1 MNFFIFT
8 SSRSEYGLLKPLIK
22 QMNNFNYA
30 PKLIVCGSHLTKDYG
45 YTIQEIK
52 NDGIVIIKKIK
63 NIVKGDDPY
72 SILKMSELIM
82 NDMNKLF
89 KKKRPDY
96 LVLLGDRFESLSAAF
111 AAFIFRVPIIHL
123 YGGEKTE
130 GSLDDS
136 IRHSITKL
144 SNIHFCST
152 KTYMN
157 RVLQL
162 GENAE
167 YVYNTGSLAV
177 ENIKSLKIL
186 SIHELETLLNISFTK
201 KTFIVTYH
209 PETND
214 TKKTEKT
221 ILEILKVV
229 EELDECNFIFTYPN
243 LDTSNKII
251 IKRLNEFKSLGYK
264 NFWLFKN
271 LGTDLFLNIVLKSN
285 AMIGNSSSGF
295 FEAPLLK
302 TPTINIGDRQKG
314 RIMMDSIINCNENY
328 KSIIQSIKKCT
339 SKKFLEKINNM
350 SSPYGKGNS
359 SKKILEKIKKIRIKN
374 ILKKKFFDLKF

>member
-1 MNFFIFT
+1 M
-8 SSRSEYGLLKPLIK
+8 
-22 QMNNFNYA
+22 
-30 PKLIVCGSHLTKDYG
+30 
-45 YTIQEIK
+45 
-52 NDGIVIIKKIK
+52 
-63 NIVKGDDPY
+63 
-72 SILKMSELIM
+72 
-82 NDMNKLF
+82 
-89 KKKRPDY
+89 
-96 LVLLGDRFESLSAAF
+96 
-111 AAFIFRVPIIHL
+111 
-123 YGGEKTE
+123 
-130 GSLDDS
+130 
-136 IRHSITKL
+136 
-144 SNIHFCST
+144 
-152 KTYMN
+152 
-157 RVLQL
+157 
-162 GENAE
+162 
-167 YVYNTGSLAV
+167 
-177 ENIKSLKIL
+177 
-186 SIHELETLLNISFTK
+186 
-201 KTFIVTYH
+201 TYH

-229 EELDECNFIFTYPN
+229 EELDKCNFIFTYPN
-243 LDTSNKII
+243 LDASNKII